1 MTSIAP
7 DEGENTGNV
16 AVVVTGSAFESG
28 ATLRL
33 RRSGQSD
40 RVASGVTVSAS
51 QITGTLDSTGP
62 AVGLWDVVVTNPDA
76 EIGTLVGA
84 SRARCRSPGEGQV
97 LARRARE
104 LIGLPVAL
112 GKQLLGDL
120 CWIDMVQWP
129 VQSPAQGYFSVRKDW
144 RAASQAALGLEL
156 IV

>member
-7 DEGENTGNV
+7 DEGENTGSV
-16 AVVVTGSAFESG
+16 AVVVTGSAFKSG

-33 RRSGQSD
+33 RRSGQPD

-76 EIGTLVGA
+76 EIATLVGGSG
-84 SRARCRSPGEGQV
+84 SRRCSPGEGQV

-104 LIGLPVAL
+104 LIGLPIAL
-112 GKQLLGDL
+112 GKQVLGDV
-120 CWIDMVQWP
+120 CWMDMVQWP
-129 VQSPAQGYFSVRKDW
+129 VQSLAQGYFSLREDW